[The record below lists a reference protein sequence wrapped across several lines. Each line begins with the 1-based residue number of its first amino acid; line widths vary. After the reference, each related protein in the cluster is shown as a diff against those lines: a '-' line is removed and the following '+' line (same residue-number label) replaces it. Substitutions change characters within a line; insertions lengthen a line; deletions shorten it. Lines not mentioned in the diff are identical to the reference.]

1 MAKLMLPAV
10 GPQTAEVVPTPFIA
24 VMRKDLY
31 SKGVRSLVTSELTF
45 LNKLIRLGVI
55 CRRALT
61 ISKFMH
67 ISHER

>member
-1 MAKLMLPAV
+1 MPKLMLLAV
-10 GPQTAEVVPTPFIA
+10 VPQTAEVVPTPFIA
-24 VMRKDLY
+24 VMRKDLH
-31 SKGVRSLVTSELTF
+31 SKGKESSELTF

-55 CRRALT
+55 CRRPLT